1 MQSEVCAEIE
11 RTQDR
16 LFDLVAELV
25 AAKSLSGQEQPGQA
39 VVRERLR
46 EFDGDL
52 EIDTWEPSVSNLDSH
67 PGFTETVTYDEYGYD
82 GRKNVVA
89 KRPGTDPETG
99 RSLAFSGHIDVVT
112 PEPVA
117 DWTYDPWNVTIEDNR
132 MYGRGTMDM
141 KGGIAAFI
149 HAAEVLDSLGVELNG
164 DLLLQTTIEEEAG
177 GVGGVLSALERGYQ
191 PDAAIIPEPFQL
203 PNIGIAGAGVLYF
216 RITVPGK
223 AAHTAR
229 KYRGVNA
236 IGNATTIYRAL
247 EELDE
252 KRRARISYEPAV
264 RKDPEAEGSVTNLS
278 VSVAESGDWVSKVP
292 GEAVLT
298 GRIGWPPGEQS
309 EDVRREVI
317 EAVMGAAQDD
327 PWLAEHEPEI
337 EWFGWDADPHEIDT
351 DEEIVQLATKHAEW
365 TTGSETSYVGGLG
378 GLDERFYSLYYD
390 IPAISVGP
398 RGWGGHA
405 ADEYVELDSLVE
417 TAQTLALTAMEWCG
431 TET

>member
-1 MQSEVCAEIE
+1 MGSKVCAEIE

-16 LFDLVAELV
+16 LFDFLEELV
-25 AAKSLSGQEQPGQA
+25 AAKSLSGQEQPGQEG
-39 VVRERLR
+39 VLDRLR
-46 EFDGDL
+46 ESNGDL

-67 PGFTETVTYDEYGYD
+67 PGFTETVTYEEYGYE
-82 GRKNVVA
+82 GRENVVA
-89 KRPGTDPETG
+89 TRPGTDPENG

-117 DWTYDPWNVTIEDNR
+117 DWTYDPWDATIEDGR

-141 KGGIAAFI
+141 KGGIAAFV
-149 HAAEVLDSLGVELNG
+149 HAYEVLESLGVELKG

-203 PNIGIAGAGVLYF
+203 PNVGIAGAGVSYF

-247 EELDE
+247 EELDSE
-252 KRRARISYEPAV
+252 RRERISYDPAV

-278 VSVAESGDWVSKVP
+278 VSVAKSGDWVSKVP

-298 GRIGWPPGEQS
+298 GRIGWPPGERS
-309 EDVRREVI
+309 EEVRQEVAD
-317 EAVMGAAQDD
+317 AVMSAAQDD
-327 PWLAEHEPEI
+327 PWLAEHEPKI

-351 DEEIVQLATKHAEW
+351 DEEIVQLATTHAER
-365 TTGSETSYVGGLG
+365 TTGGETSYVGGLG
-378 GLDERFYSLYYD
+378 GLDERFYVLYYD

-398 RGWGGHA
+398 RGWGGHG
-405 ADEYVELDSLVE
+405 ADEYVELESLVE

-431 TET
+431 TED